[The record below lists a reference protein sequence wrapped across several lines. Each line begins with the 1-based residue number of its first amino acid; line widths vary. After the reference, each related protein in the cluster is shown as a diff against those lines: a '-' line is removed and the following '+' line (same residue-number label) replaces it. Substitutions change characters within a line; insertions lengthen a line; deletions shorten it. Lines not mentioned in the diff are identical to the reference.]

1 MNCAWE
7 KKHCLTQLCLNR
19 YLQCVRSQMADFKIQ
34 SADFQSPIFVL
45 EKIVR
50 RIQNIQSADVRNLN
64 DRFSLSNNVLI
75 Y

>member
-7 KKHCLTQLCLNR
+7 KKHCLTQLYLNR

-34 SADFQSPIFVL
+34 SAVFQSPTFVL

-64 DRFSLSNNVLI
+64 DRFS
-75 Y
+75 